1 MAGCATKGI
10 TPGQLS
16 LRAIEVRPIDAPY
29 DTAYR
34 AATHAIFALGLK
46 IEHTDKAS
54 GIITAT
60 RDEEN
65 PGKKFAMVLAFGVI
79 GALTDTDTH
88 IHVTMFLSPAGDK
101 ETKLRI
107 GISQN
112 DEIVTDQTTIDRIWV
127 LTQREALIEIGEQ
140 VPTELEE
147 KAKRIMAGEE
157 ESEEESSEVSD
168 EDQEKDFD

>member
-1 MAGCATKGI
+1 MTGCATTGI

-34 AATHAIFALGLK
+34 AATHAIFALGLT
-46 IEHTDKAS
+46 ISHTEKDS

-60 RDEEN
+60 RDEKN
-65 PGKKFAMVLAFGVI
+65 VGKKIGMVLAFGVL
-79 GALTDTDTH
+79 GAMMDTDTH
-88 IHVTMFLSPAGDK
+88 LHLTMFLSPSGDK
-101 ETKLRI
+101 KTKLRI
-107 GISQN
+107 GLTKD
-112 DEIVTDQTTIDRIWV
+112 DEIVTDQTIIDRIWV

-147 KAKRIMAGEE
+147 QAKKILLG
-157 ESEEESSEVSD
+157 EEESSEVSD
-168 EDQEKDFD
+168 EDQEKESH